1 MLFDPA
7 NSVATQEGN
16 KNICVN
22 VDSDLESKQGSQ

>member
-1 MLFDPA
+1 MLLDLA

-22 VDSDLESKQGSQ
+22 IDGYLESKQGSQ